1 MALLGLY
8 SGWIGRH
15 LFTASL
21 FLAFLAC
28 CAAVVLYCAFAE
40 LSVSAREISQKTLFG
55 RWRFR
60 WEEIG
65 SWTVRACPN
74 SSDDLLF
81 EAGSPPRMLRVSS
94 AAVHEK
100 DMRELKRWFQ
110 EYAGDAI
117 GYDAFLARFEKSGK

>member
-8 SGWIGRH
+8 SVWIGRH
-15 LFTASL
+15 IFPASL

-28 CAAVVLYCAFAE
+28 CAAVVLYCVFAE
-40 LSVSAREISQKTLFG
+40 LSVSAGEISQKTLFG

-81 EAGSPPRMLRVSS
+81 EAGSPPCTKKHAGIETVVPGICRRRNRLRRVSCP
-94 AAVHEK
+94 V
-100 DMRELKRWFQ
+100 REIVTNQVFKQ
-110 EYAGDAI
+110 
-117 GYDAFLARFEKSGK
+117 